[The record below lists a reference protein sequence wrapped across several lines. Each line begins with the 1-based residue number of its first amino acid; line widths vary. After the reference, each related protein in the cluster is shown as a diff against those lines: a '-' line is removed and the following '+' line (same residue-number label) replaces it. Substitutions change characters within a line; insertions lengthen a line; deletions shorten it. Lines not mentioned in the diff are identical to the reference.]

1 MTSYDPYEPPREFQK
16 LKVTIT
22 GAFNGTHTTLLYA
35 PGSITPPDF
44 VSTDLKTM
52 MWENVSI
59 SSLKDLEFRIA
70 YQQVIQYIGTH
81 NVIIFTNSTMSNFN
95 FNPNLPGISF
105 NVSGATGTGF
115 CQIAIQRTLL
125 YANPSEWIVKID
137 GQTLTY
143 SSNYTVTE
151 NDDYVFIVLNYTH
164 STHRI
169 EIAGTWVISEFNTNT
184 VLIIL
189 VTLALMMAILAIHQ
203 RKNLAKMKMKC
214 KNITSTF
221 ILKITNRRTL

>member
-1 MTSYDPYEPPREFQK
+1 
-16 LKVTIT
+16 
-22 GAFNGTHTTLLYA
+22 
-35 PGSITPPDF
+35 
-44 VSTDLKTM
+44 
-52 MWENVSI
+52 
-59 SSLKDLEFRIA
+59 
-70 YQQVIQYIGTH
+70 
-81 NVIIFTNSTMSNFN
+81 
-95 FNPNLPGISF
+95 
-105 NVSGATGTGF
+105 
-115 CQIAIQRTLL
+115 
-125 YANPSEWIVKID
+125 
-137 GQTLTY
+137 
-143 SSNYTVTE
+143 
-151 NDDYVFIVLNYTH
+151 IVLNYTH